1 MNQQDIRTARFRI
14 ADYKKSLL
22 EAYDCTVVLLSGKL
36 EELIRQGNAGEL
48 ASTLVELHNAI
59 RMDVFKI
66 AEVLD
71 RCRIV
76 TDEPGD
82 SFENA
87 LDEAVREHCEGV
99 RNE

>member
-1 MNQQDIRTARFRI
+1 MNQADIRTARFRI
-14 ADYKKSLL
+14 ADYKNSLL

-36 EELIRQGNAGEL
+36 EELIRQGKAGEL

-66 AEVLD
+66 AEALD

-76 TDEPGD
+76 TDEPEKEVDNGY
-82 SFENA
+82 
-87 LDEAVREHCEGV
+87 DEG
-99 RNE
+99 